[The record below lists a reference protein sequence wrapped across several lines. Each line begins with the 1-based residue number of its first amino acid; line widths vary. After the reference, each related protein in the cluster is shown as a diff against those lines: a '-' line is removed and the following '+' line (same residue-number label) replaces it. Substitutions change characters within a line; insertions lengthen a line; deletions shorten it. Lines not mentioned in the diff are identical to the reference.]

1 MTDYTVHI
9 TRADAD
15 DRAWTVEVS
24 ERPDWTF
31 REKSFT
37 AVDARVRDLARTH
50 DGADPAAVTITRAR
64 VRVGDVD
71 VTDQLADL
79 DALRRRAQET
89 AKAIGARTV
98 DLVATL
104 RGQAGLTTRD
114 TGSVLGLT
122 GSRVN
127 QLENAPKAEQES
139 DR

>member
-15 DRAWTVEVS
+15 DRAWTVEVP

-31 REKSFT
+31 REKSF
-37 AVDARVRDLARTH
+37 AAIDDRVRELAHAH
-50 DGADPAAVTITRAR
+50 DGADPAAVTLTRAR

-79 DALRRRAQET
+79 DALRRCAQET
-89 AKAIGARTV
+89 AEAIGERTV
-98 DLVATL
+98 DLVTTL
-104 RGQAGLTTRD
+104 RRQAGLTTRD

-122 GSRVN
+122 GSRIH
-127 QLENAPKAEQES
+127 QLEHPKTE
-139 DR
+139 

>member
-1 MTDYTVHI
+1 MTDYTVYI

-15 DRAWTVEVS
+15 DRAWTVAVDQ
-24 ERPDWTF
+24 RPDWTF
-31 REKSFT
+31 REKSFA
-37 AVDARVRDLARTH
+37 AVDARVRELAHTH
-50 DGADPAAVTITRAR
+50 DGADPAAVTFTRAR

-89 AKAIGARTV
+89 AEAIGARTV
-98 DLVATL
+98 DLVTTL
-104 RGQAGLTTRD
+104 RRQAGLTTRD

-127 QLENAPKAEQES
+127 QLEHAPKTEQEPH
-139 DR
+139 R